1 MIEINMN
8 LVYTIINVII
18 LYLLLRH
25 FLIKPVTDI
34 MEKRKQL
41 IADGLQSAQDAQDGA
56 LKMKQ
61 EYEAALNGA
70 KQSAKAE
77 YDRILEEAGNK
88 ADSMIASAK
97 ETIRI
102 EREKTIHELKGEIT
116 GLAIASA
123 AKIAGGKSD
132 EERES
137 QLFDQFL
144 RETGEGH
151 GNENK

>member
-1 MIEINMN
+1 M
-8 LVYTIINVII
+8 
-18 LYLLLRH
+18 H
-25 FLIKPVTDI
+25 GK
-34 MEKRKQL
+34 
-41 IADGLQSAQDAQDGA
+41 G
-56 LKMKQ
+56 
-61 EYEAALNGA
+61 EAPAI
-70 KQSAKAE
+70 
-77 YDRILEEAGNK
+77 RILEEAGNK
-88 ADSMIASAK
+88 ADSMITSAK

>member
-70 KQSAKAE
+70 KQESVQIVENARKSAKAE
-77 YDRILEEAGNK
+77 GRDHRSCDRFGGE
-88 ADSMIASAK
+88 DC
-97 ETIRI
+97 R
-102 EREKTIHELKGEIT
+102 REVGRRK
-116 GLAIASA
+116 
-123 AKIAGGKSD
+123 
-132 EERES
+132 RES
-137 QLFDQFL
+137 VV
-144 RETGEGH
+144 RSVSKRNRRGTR
-151 GNENK
+151 K

>member
-61 EYEAALNGA
+61 EYEAA
-70 KQSAKAE
+70 
-77 YDRILEEAGNK
+77 
-88 ADSMIASAK
+88 
-97 ETIRI
+97 
-102 EREKTIHELKGEIT
+102 
-116 GLAIASA
+116 

>member
-70 KQSAKAE
+70 KTGVCS
-77 YDRILEEAGNK
+77 DRRK
-88 ADSMIASAK
+88 CK
-97 ETIRI
+97 KKR
-102 EREKTIHELKGEIT
+102 KG
-116 GLAIASA
+116 
-123 AKIAGGKSD
+123 
-132 EERES
+132 RV
-137 QLFDQFL
+137 
-144 RETGEGH
+144 
-151 GNENK
+151 

>member
-1 MIEINMN
+1 MA
-8 LVYTIINVII
+8 L
-18 LYLLLRH
+18 
-25 FLIKPVTDI
+25 
-34 MEKRKQL
+34 
-41 IADGLQSAQDAQDGA
+41 

-70 KQSAKAE
+70 KQESVQIVENARKSAKAE